1 MVWVM
6 LKSWNYAYISI
17 LLFGW
22 DVADALIQGVIFI
35 AIFLRTYNGVCVGGG
50 KSTQN
55 PSNKT
60 SGDNFFYRA
69 LNCAYQ
75 GLIVAL

>member
-1 MVWVM
+1 M

-50 KSTQN
+50 EIN
-55 PSNKT
+55 PEPQQQ
-60 SGDNFFYRA
+60 DLWR
-69 LNCAYQ
+69 
-75 GLIVAL
+75 